1 MLATRTIIGIVVGSI
16 IIGLGGFSLVN
27 ALAPTISMN
36 ENFVIGSG
44 DSASFSIPAPKD
56 APQYMRIVG
65 DAFDMKQTRPGMD
78 KQDGKNGSY
87 KKELILDWAHAEDGQ
102 TIIVIQNTGASELEI
117 TANTNQ
123 TPDPFGITFDFMVIT
138 SGVII
143 LGFSLGF
150 TLRKPKGF

>member
-1 MLATRTIIGIVVGSI
+1 MLAVRTIIGLVVGSLV
-16 IIGLGGFSLVN
+16 IGLGAFALVN
-27 ALAPTISMN
+27 SLAPTISMN
-36 ENFVIGSG
+36 ENFVISPG
-44 DSASFSIPAPKD
+44 DSEFFTIPAPLD
-56 APQYMRIVG
+56 APQYMAIIG
-65 DAFDMKQTRPGMD
+65 DSFDLKLTSPG
-78 KQDGKNGSY
+78 DGLNMPNTSY
-87 KKELILDWAHAEDGQ
+87 KKELILDWAHSEDGQ
-102 TIIVIQNTGASELEI
+102 TTILIQNTGASELEI

>member
-16 IIGLGGFSLVN
+16 IIGLGGFSIVN
-27 ALAPTISMN
+27 NLAPTITNDS
-36 ENFVIGSG
+36 NFDIYPG
-44 DSASFSIPAPKD
+44 DSEILTITAPKD
-56 APQYMRIVG
+56 APQYMMIVG
-65 DAFDMKQTRPGMD
+65 DAFDVKLTSPGE
-78 KQDGKNGSY
+78 GLNISNTSY

-123 TPDPFGITFDFMVIT
+123 TPDPFGITFDFMVII